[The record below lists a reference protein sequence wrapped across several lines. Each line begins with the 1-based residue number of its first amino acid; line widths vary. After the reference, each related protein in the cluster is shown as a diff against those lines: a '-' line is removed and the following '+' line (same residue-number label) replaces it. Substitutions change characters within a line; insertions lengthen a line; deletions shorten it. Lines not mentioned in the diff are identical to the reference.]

1 MTARV
6 FRSLTEARGRFG
18 PCALA
23 IGNFDGVHK
32 GHQALLHS
40 AVRFTKTHALRPAVL
55 TFDPHPAAV
64 VAPARLA
71 ESICTLGQR
80 IRLLVE
86 EGAAC
91 VLVLPFTVEV
101 AHMSPR
107 EFVSQILVDALETKA
122 VFVGEN
128 FRFGHR
134 QGGTTETLTELGRQF
149 GFEPQFLPPV
159 AVRGEIVSSSA
170 IRRYLANG
178 NAPRAG
184 RLLNRCFFIEGPVVR
199 GRGIG
204 ARETV
209 PTLNLRPVPGQIV
222 PRGIFITETAEPGT
236 GRRWPSV
243 TSCGTNPTFGGR
255 DLTIE
260 TFLLTPLEGP
270 PPGEIR
276 VAFRHFLRAEENFP
290 SAAALKVQILKDV
303 ARAEAYWRRA
313 ATFGHPAASLY

>member
-1 MTARV
+1 MSATV
-6 FRSLTEARGRFG
+6 FPSLAEARGRFG

-32 GHQALLHS
+32 GHQALLHA
-40 AVRFTKTHALRPAVL
+40 AVRFAKTHGLHPAAL

-64 VAPARLA
+64 VAPERLPEA
-71 ESICTLGQR
+71 IYSLDQR
-80 IRLLVE
+80 LRLLTE
-86 EGAAC
+86 EGAAHI
-91 VLVLPFTVEV
+91 LVLPFTAEV

-107 EFVSQILVDALETKA
+107 EFVSQILVNALETKA

-134 QGGTTETLTELGRQF
+134 QSGTTETLAELGRQF
-149 GFEPQFLPPV
+149 GFEPQFLQPV
-159 AVRGEIVSSSA
+159 SVRGEVVSSSA
-170 IRRYLANG
+170 IRRYLAAG
-178 NAPRAG
+178 NVFRAG
-184 RLLNRCFFIEGPVVR
+184 RLLNRCFFVEGPVVR

-204 ARETV
+204 AKETV
-209 PTLNLRPVPGQIV
+209 PTLNLKPVPGQIV
-222 PRGIFITETAEPGT
+222 PRGIFVTETVEPGT

-290 SAAALKVQILKDV
+290 SAAVLKAQILKDV
-303 ARAEAYWRRA
+303 SRAEAYWRRA
-313 ATFGHPAASLY
+313 AKFGHPAASLY